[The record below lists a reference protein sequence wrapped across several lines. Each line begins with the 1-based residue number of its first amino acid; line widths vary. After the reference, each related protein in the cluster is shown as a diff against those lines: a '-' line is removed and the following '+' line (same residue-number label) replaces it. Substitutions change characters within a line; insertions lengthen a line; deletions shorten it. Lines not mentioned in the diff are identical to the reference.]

1 MITFSLMHTAPFA
14 DLTSPALMP
23 AFTAL
28 DALTDIDRLLRQ
40 EGLPDVAVRSGVRH
54 ILDDRLP
61 PLSSPLEWP
70 PAACL
75 IAAMRTPADAAGM
88 IAGHLAWDTGPATAL
103 FRRLARAPVEVASP
117 EPWERKLTDDEAAD
131 LAASTGTPAW
141 GRDGEMTGP
150 VTVAATSLLL
160 IPDRIP
166 PEAMAAIRGG
176 QAAGD
181 ALEPYGMRRVRRRVT
196 PDRSQAT
203 VDASAVLVLGDVPV
217 GTASEHVTRAF
228 CDYVAHLG

>member
-1 MITFSLMHTAPFA
+1 MHTAPFT
-14 DLTSPALMP
+14 DPLSPALMP
-23 AFTAL
+23 AFTAM

-88 IAGHLAWDTGPATAL
+88 IAGHLAWDPGPATPL
-103 FRRLARAPVEVASP
+103 FRRLARAPVGVSDP
-117 EPWERKLTDDEAAD
+117 EPWERKLSEDEAAE

-141 GRDGEMTGP
+141 GRDGEMTARTGAGP

-160 IPDRIP
+160 IPGRIP
-166 PEAMAAIRGG
+166 PEAMAAIQAG
-176 QAAGD
+176 QPAGD
-181 ALEPYGMRRVRRRVT
+181 VLEPYGMRRVRRRVIA
-196 PDRSQAT
+196 DRSGVT
-203 VDASAVLVLGDVPV
+203 VDASAVLVLGDVAV
-217 GTASEHVTRAF
+217 GTAAEHVPAGF
-228 CDYVAHLG
+228 CDYVAALA

>member
-1 MITFSLMHTAPFA
+1 MHTAPFA
-14 DLTSPALMP
+14 TLSSPALMP

-40 EGLPDVAVRSGVRH
+40 DGLPDTAVRSGVRH

-61 PLSSPLEWP
+61 PLSSPQEWP

-88 IAGHLAWDTGPATAL
+88 IAGHLIWDAGPATAL
-103 FRRLARAPVEVASP
+103 FRRLARAPVAVSDP
-117 EPWERKLTDDEAAD
+117 DPWERKLSDEEAAD
-131 LAASTGTPAW
+131 LAASAGTSAW
-141 GRDGEMTGP
+141 GRDGQMTARTGAAP
-150 VTVAATSLLL
+150 VTVAVTSLLL

-181 ALEPYGMRRVRRRVT
+181 VLEPYGMRRVRRRVT
-196 PDRSQAT
+196 PDRAEAT

-217 GTASEHVTRAF
+217 GTAAEHVTRAF
-228 CDYVAHLG
+228 CAYVAALG